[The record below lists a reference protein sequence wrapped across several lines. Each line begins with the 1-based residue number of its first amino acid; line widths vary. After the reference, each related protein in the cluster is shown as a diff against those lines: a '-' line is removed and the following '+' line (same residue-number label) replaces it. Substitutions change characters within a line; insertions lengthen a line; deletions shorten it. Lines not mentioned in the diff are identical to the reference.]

1 MNLVINTDLIK
12 QYINNNEV
20 DAIVYNGIELESL
33 IINGEELW
41 TSSLFKYELLS
52 NGTYSIVGCSS
63 NISGNIVI
71 PSIYNGVAVTQIGNE
86 AFSNCTAITS
96 ITIPKSIVSIGSY
109 AFYGCTTNMTFEHP
123 YWYATDRADPGW
135 VGYYTINGNTYNS
148 GSDFDWY
155 KFYAPE
161 IAMTHYEDSYV
172 DVTVKNYNNES
183 LKVKVYFSTDESW
196 YFYETAT
203 VPANGTTIVTLDYS
217 NGEAGFDAFS
227 VYANFDVL
235 TNARSNEIEEE
246 YSYWPQEDTTT

>member
-12 QYINNNEV
+12 QYLNNNEV

-71 PSIYNGVAVTQIGNE
+71 PGVYNNVVVTQIGDE
-86 AFSNCTAITS
+86 AFSNRTAITS
-96 ITIPKSIVSIGSY
+96 ITIPKSIIYIGPY

-135 VGYYTINGNTYNS
+135 VGYYTINGNTYSS
-148 GSDFDWY
+148 GSDYDWY

-161 IAMTHYEDSYV
+161 VAATINSDENGV
-172 DVTVKNYNNES
+172 DVTVYNPNNES
-183 LKVKVYFSTDESW
+183 LTVTIDIDYEGDVYTYSLN
-196 YFYETAT
+196 
-203 VPANGTTIVTLDYS
+203 VPANGTNKAGYYFPT
-217 NGEAGFDAFS
+217 GFDAFS
-227 VYANFDVL
+227 VVAYFNNL
-235 TNARSNEIEEE
+235 TNAKSNRITIE